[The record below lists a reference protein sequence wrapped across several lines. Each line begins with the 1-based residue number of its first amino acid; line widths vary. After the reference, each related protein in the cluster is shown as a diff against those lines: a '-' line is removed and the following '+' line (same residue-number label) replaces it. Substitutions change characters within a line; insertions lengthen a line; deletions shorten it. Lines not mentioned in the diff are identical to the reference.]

1 VELQGFNQQKT
12 IDSLKCQ
19 NKDLQRALNKI
30 EKENQQL
37 VS

>member
-12 IDSLKCQ
+12 IDSLKSQ
-19 NKDLQRALNKI
+19 NKDIQRALNKV